1 MESAMNDLR
10 LFVAGMMLVTIAP
23 GPLFGQSPSTRG
35 SNQLPIEYREQVDSL
50 SRKLNRVIRDI
61 LDDRA
66 NELEASAVPD
76 FYRAVRVRHD
86 EQWKYI
92 LLRSEIVDYGTSE
105 RDGRRLETIV
115 LKFTVFDQNRAT
127 HEDGLY
133 CRVVGMIFSDNLEML
148 HEPMESICDGV
159 SERLLQWETANNFE
173 SRWNLRPTP

>member
-1 MESAMNDLR
+1 MNDLR

-35 SNQLPIEYREQVDSL
+35 SNQLPIEYREQIDTL
-50 SRKLNRVIRDI
+50 SGKLNRVIRDI
-61 LDDRA
+61 VDDRA

-76 FYRAVRVRHD
+76 FYRVVRSRHD
-86 EQWKYI
+86 EQWKYL

-105 RDGRRLETIV
+105 RGGRRLETIV
-115 LKFTVFDQNRAT
+115 LKFTVFEQNRAT

-133 CRVVGMIFSDNLEML
+133 CRVVGTIFGDNLKML

-159 SERLLQWETANNFE
+159 SERLLQWETANSFE
-173 SRWNLRPTP
+173 SRWNLRPRP